1 MLMVVKQRNDES
13 RLSFQIEH
21 SGIPMKDYLERDK
34 ATKSA
39 R

>member
-1 MLMVVKQRNDES
+1 MLMVMKQRTDTS
-13 RLSFQIEH
+13 RLSFLIEH
-21 SGIPMKDYLERDK
+21 SGIPVKDHLQRDK